1 MRMDT
6 GGMDGLS
13 QDYWVRRQEGGRIT
27 LELLGLNPN
36 PTICLII
43 RGMVRVNSRPNP
55 H

>member
-6 GGMDGLS
+6 GGMNGLS
-13 QDYWVRRQEGGRIT
+13 RDYWVRRQEGGQFT

-43 RGMVRVNSRPNP
+43 YGGARVNSRPNP